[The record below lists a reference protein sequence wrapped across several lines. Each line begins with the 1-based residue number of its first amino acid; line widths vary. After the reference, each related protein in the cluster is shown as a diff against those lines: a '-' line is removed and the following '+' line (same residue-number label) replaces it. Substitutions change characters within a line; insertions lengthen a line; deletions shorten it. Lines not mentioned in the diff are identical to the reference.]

1 MANPI
6 IRALVR
12 TRFTLTSRAS
22 AKAQT
27 EKLLTEY
34 LRLAQGLD
42 EISGSEPV
50 TVPRMLGVDEDM
62 RGWSFFMILR
72 HNTIVNNA
80 ISANIRRLALG
91 EPAPTKKFDTKKDVM
106 PEAEC
111 GIEQIAIFKASVLSH
126 LDSVKSLGELRGT
139 ATTNHPLFGPF
150 DAHKWNCMFAFHLK
164 VHLRQAES
172 VREKAL
178 AVRA

>member
-12 TRFTLTSRAS
+12 TRFMLTSRAS
-22 AKAQT
+22 ANAQT
-27 EKLLTEY
+27 QKLLADY

-50 TVPRMLGVDEDM
+50 TVPPMLGVDEDM

-91 EPAPTKKFDTKKDVM
+91 EPTPTKKFDTKKDVM
-106 PEAEC
+106 PGADC
-111 GIEQIAIFKASVLSH
+111 GIEQIAIFKSSVLAH
-126 LDSVKSLGELRGT
+126 LDSVKTLGELRGT
-139 ATTNHPLFGPF
+139 NTTNHPLFGPF

-164 VHLRQAES
+164 VHFRQAES
-172 VREKAL
+172 VRERAL
-178 AVRA
+178 AMRR